1 MIRVLHVVPGLGLG
15 GAERMATNLM
25 RTLNREQFDVG
36 AISLFDSVG
45 SDLDDILAH
54 NNIPVWYLGK
64 RRGLDPRMFIRVA
77 LAIKRFR
84 PHVVHTH
91 MRVLRYVLPYI
102 MWHPRP
108 AIIHTVH
115 SLAEREVD
123 WAGRLVQRI
132 AFRRG
137 VIPVAI
143 AKEVAEG
150 LRRIYGVD
158 GFPLIP
164 NGIPVDTFRRR
175 LIDRE
180 TWRRAEG
187 FAPADVLFV
196 CVAGLR
202 PVKNP
207 VLLLEAFARVL
218 ASEPQAHLLLVGRGV
233 LRPHLERQIDAL
245 GLRERAHLLGM
256 RFDVPDILNAA
267 EVFVL
272 SSDWEGNPLSVM
284 EAMAAGKPV
293 ICTAVGGV
301 PELVEDGNCGLLVPR
316 RDTEALAKAMK
327 YMVENSAARTS
338 MGRASARR
346 ALEHFDLRTM
356 TKTYEDLYRT
366 TIAKA

>member
-1 MIRVLHVVPGLGLG
+1 M
-15 GAERMATNLM
+15 
-25 RTLNREQFDVG
+25 
-36 AISLFDSVG
+36 
-45 SDLDDILAH
+45 
-54 NNIPVWYLGK
+54 
-64 RRGLDPRMFIRVA
+64 
-77 LAIKRFR
+77 
-84 PHVVHTH
+84 
-91 MRVLRYVLPYI
+91 
-102 MWHPRP
+102 
-108 AIIHTVH
+108 
-115 SLAEREVD
+115 
-123 WAGRLVQRI
+123 

-143 AKEVAEG
+143 AREVAQG
-150 LRRIYGVD
+150 LRRIYGID
-158 GFPLIP
+158 DFPLIP

-175 LIDRE
+175 AVDRE

-233 LRPHLERQIDAL
+233 LRPHLERQTDAL
-245 GLRERAHLLGM
+245 GLRERVHLLGM

-293 ICTAVGGV
+293 ISTAVGGV
-301 PELVEDGNCGLLVPR
+301 PELVEDQRCGLLVPP
-316 RDTEALAKAMK
+316 RDAKALTRAMQ
-327 YMVENSAARTS
+327 YMLENPESRSS
-338 MGRASARR
+338 MGEASARR
-346 ALEHFDLRTM
+346 AIEHFDLRTM
-356 TKTYEDLYRT
+356 TKAYEDLYRT